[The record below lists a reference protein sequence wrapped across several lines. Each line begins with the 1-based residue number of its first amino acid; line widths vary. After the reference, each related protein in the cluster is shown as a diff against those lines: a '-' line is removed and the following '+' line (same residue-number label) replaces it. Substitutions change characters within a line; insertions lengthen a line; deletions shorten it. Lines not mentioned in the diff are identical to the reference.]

1 MSRFAAFAVL
11 LLAVACVAS
20 ASHTYQLT
28 VTGYGPALNL
38 ACAPATSLPRAINL
52 KPRLTTSFNG
62 VNVQLK
68 EVSGPTFGFSPIGK

>member
-1 MSRFAAFAVL
+1 MSRLAAFVVL

-52 KPRLTTSFNG
+52 KPLLTTSFNK

-68 EVSGPTFGFSPIGK
+68 EVSFGFSPIGK